1 MDSQSSMT
9 PPPKPPFNFSLGSTS
24 FTFNSS
30 PIRPA
35 PPLHRRTSSRS
46 GSTPQT
52 PDRFIPSSTSI
63 QCFRINTPPSR
74 RSADDDRYPGGPTRG
89 RPRGRSASPSRRS
102 QPSRTR
108 GLSAPRV
115 GPNFGLFG
123 SRPGPVNP
131 MTEGA
136 GTIHSGAPAERGFVV
151 NVPMTVDDT
160 VLQEENEM
168 HEERLALALGVDLD
182 AKVMSFE
189 STPSPEKQTV
199 TRQSPMK
206 GDSGVWN
213 PNSPQ
218 MEAAAA
224 NLKRRRNEMRKST
237 VLDAPGLRDDF
248 YSTLLAYSPVSKVL
262 AVALGGEIYGW
273 TEKGGAK
280 PFKPW
285 ASTQITAIAFSST
298 SGKQDILA
306 VGRVD
311 GVISLWGLGEALPR
325 AEAQHQAAVA
335 CVSFKPFES
344 KRRGLSN
351 RRQLTKCEDLLLGD
365 ESGNIYFYAIEWDPE
380 PGSNSCGMT
389 LVRRMKVHTQQ
400 ICGIA
405 WSADATQ
412 VATGGNDNQCVL
424 FDVEAPKDLE
434 SDERDADEPN
444 RELIIRHKWS
454 HSAAVKAIAFCPW
467 QKSLIATGGGS
478 NDRGI
483 HFYHTFTG
491 SAIATINVSAQVT
504 SLIWSKERKEIAA
517 TFGYANPEHPIRIA
531 VFTWPECHKVV
542 SIPWAEDM
550 RALYALPYPGG
561 PPESKNGR
569 SLDAENGGQNNS
581 IRDGG
586 GNSRASRS
594 GSTRGR
600 FDEGRYEGSIVV
612 AASDE
617 TIRFH
622 EVWGHPGA
630 RPKRKKDGRG
640 VLGSQILETLEGI
653 EKEEGRG
660 FGRYSI
666 R

>member
-1 MDSQSSMT
+1 MDNQSSMT
-9 PPPKPPFNFSLGSTS
+9 PPPKPPISRSPANVS

-52 PDRFIPSSTSI
+52 PDRFIPSSASI
-63 QCFRINTPPSR
+63 QGFRINTPPSR
-74 RSADDDRYPGGPTRG
+74 RSVDDGRYPGGPRG
-89 RPRGRSASPSRRS
+89 RPRRRSASPSRRS
-102 QPSRTR
+102 HASRSR

-115 GPNFGLFG
+115 GPAFGLFG
-123 SRPGPVNP
+123 NQRNHNTPI
-131 MTEGA
+131 TEGA
-136 GTIHSGAPAERGFVV
+136 GALHGGVIAERGIVV
-151 NVPMTVDDT
+151 NAPMTIDDT
-160 VLQEENEM
+160 VLQEETEM

-182 AKVMSFE
+182 AKIMSFE
-189 STPSPEKQTV
+189 STPSPEKKIATG
-199 TRQSPMK
+199 QSPMK

-224 NLKRRRNEMRKST
+224 SLKRL
-237 VLDAPGLRDDF
+237 LDAPGLRDDF
-248 YSTLLAYSPVSKVL
+248 YCTLLAYTPVSKVL

-273 TEKGGAK
+273 SEKDGAK

-285 ASTQITAIAFSST
+285 ASTQITAIAFSSV

-380 PGSNSCGMT
+380 PGSSSCGMT

-400 ICGIA
+400 ICGIS
-405 WSADATQ
+405 WSTDATQ

-424 FDVEAPKDLE
+424 FDVETPKDSE
-434 SDERDADEPN
+434 SDERDADQPN

-483 HFYHTFTG
+483 HFFHTFTG

-504 SLIWSKERKEIAA
+504 ALIWSQERKEIAA

-542 SIPWAEDM
+542 SIPWGEDM

-569 SLDAENGGQNNS
+569 RPDVENGGYNS
-581 IRDGG
+581 LRGG
-586 GNSRASRS
+586 GNNNSQANKRS
-594 GSTRGR
+594 STRRG
-600 FDEGRYEGSIVV
+600 FDERRYEGSIVV

-622 EVWGHPGA
+622 EVWGRPGVNN
-630 RPKRKKDGRG
+630 KRKRESRG
-640 VLGSQILETLEGI
+640 PLGSRILETLEGI
-653 EKEEGRG
+653 EEEERG
-660 FGRYSI
+660 FGKYSI

>member
-1 MDSQSSMT
+1 MNLQTSMT
-9 PPPKPPFNFSLGSTS
+9 PPPKPRPHISPEGSS
-24 FTFNSS
+24 YFPNVS
-30 PIRPA
+30 PARSA
-35 PPLHRRTSSRS
+35 PPILRRRTSSRS
-46 GSTPQT
+46 GGSTPNT
-52 PDRFIPSSTSI
+52 PDRFIPSSASV
-63 QCFRINTPPSR
+63 QSFRINTPSSR
-74 RSADDDRYPGGPTRG
+74 HSEDERRG
-89 RPRGRSASPSRRS
+89 RRRSASPRHRA
-102 QPSRTR
+102 QVSRTQTI
-108 GLSAPRV
+108 SAPRV
-115 GPNFGLFG
+115 GHAVVPFVLRRTPRLNVTG
-123 SRPGPVNP
+123 GPDAQ
-131 MTEGA
+131 GA
-136 GTIHSGAPAERGFVV
+136 APADRGYVV
-151 NVPMTVDDT
+151 NASMTMDDA
-160 VLQEENEM
+160 VLQEETEM
-168 HEERLALALGVDLD
+168 HEERLALALGVNLD
-182 AKVMSFE
+182 AKIMSFE
-189 STPSPEKQTV
+189 STPSPEK
-199 TRQSPMK
+199 RSSGIGQSPIKM
-206 GDSGVWN
+206 DSAAWS

-224 NLKRRRNEMRKST
+224 NLKL
-237 VLDAPGLRDDF
+237 LDAPGLRDDF
-248 YSTLLAYSPVSKVL
+248 YCTLLAYSPVSRVL
-262 AVALGGEIYGW
+262 AVALGSEIYGW
-273 TEKGGAK
+273 TERGGAK

-285 ASTQITAIAFSST
+285 ATTQITAMAFSST
-298 SGKQDILA
+298 TGKLDILA

-311 GVISLWGLGEALPR
+311 GVISLWGLGETVPR

-351 RRQLTKCEDLLLGD
+351 HKEWTRCEDLLLGD

-380 PGSNSCGMT
+380 PGSTACSMT

-400 ICGIA
+400 ICGIS
-405 WSADATQ
+405 WSPDATQ

-424 FDVEAPKDLE
+424 FDVDTQRGEEGDL
-434 SDERDADEPN
+434 RDADEPN

-491 SAIATINVSAQVT
+491 SSIATINVSAQVT
-504 SLIWSKERKEIAA
+504 SLIWSTQRKEIAA

-569 SLDAENGGQNNS
+569 NANVENTGQNS
-581 IRDGG
+581 SSYTTTVDGK
-586 GNSRASRS
+586 
-594 GSTRGR
+594 
-600 FDEGRYEGSIVV
+600 YEGSLVV

-622 EVWGHPGA
+622 EVWGVPGSKS
-630 RPKRKKDGRG
+630 KRKRRG
-640 VLGSQILETLEGI
+640 SEGALGSKILETLEGI
-653 EKEEGRG
+653 EKEGTGR
-660 FGRYSI
+660 I